1 MMQSLE
7 ERIDS
12 LIENRVEAAL
22 TDMSTVSQIV

>member
-1 MMQSLE
+1 MQSLE